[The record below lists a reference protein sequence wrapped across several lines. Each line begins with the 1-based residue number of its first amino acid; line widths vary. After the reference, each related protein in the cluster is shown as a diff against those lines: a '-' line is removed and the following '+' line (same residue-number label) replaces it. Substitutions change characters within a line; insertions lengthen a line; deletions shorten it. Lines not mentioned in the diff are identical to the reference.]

1 MFSESPGNFVVVD
14 ESGKKEALESG
25 SKVGCIVSQVLFY
38 DQLRALKK
46 SAEWCALVNNF
57 YLHILL
63 YILSS
68 YSRGIHMISNTS
80 FLNDVLCIGLRF
92 LKMI

>member
-1 MFSESPGNFVVVD
+1 MLLLMILLNFFVGNFVVVD

-38 DQLRALKK
+38 DQLRLLKK

-57 YLHILL
+57 DFYIFYFTFFVHIII
-63 YILSS
+63 YMVASN
-68 YSRGIHMISNTS
+68 GIQVISNTS
-80 FLNDVLCIGLRF
+80 F
-92 LKMI
+92 